1 MRLLLSLVLTIFASF
16 NTYAGDVTSDVNL
29 PKVLII
35 GDSIS
40 LGYTP
45 YVKQLLQSEAEVIHI
60 DGNAQST
67 KFALKNLDDWI
78 GETKWDVIYF
88 NWGLWD
94 ICYRLNPTDS
104 DPIGKADKVNGTIA
118 TNADDY
124 EKNLVKLITKLKQTH
139 ATLIWASTSAVP
151 EDTSGSFK
159 GDEEKYNQIA
169 SSVMQNNG
177 IAISDL
183 YELTHGFSQELYQGK
198 NDVHF
203 TKDGYRLI
211 ADKVAKDIRPKLKT
225 NKNPPQ

>member
-1 MRLLLSLVLTIFASF
+1 MRLLLSVIFITFASF
-16 NTYAGDVTSDVNL
+16 NAYAGDVTSDVNV

-45 YVKQLLQSEAEVIHI
+45 YVKQLLQSEAEVIHV

-67 KFALKNLDDWI
+67 KFALSHLDHWI

-104 DPIGKADKVNGTIA
+104 DPIGKADKVNGIIA
-118 TNADDY
+118 TNVDDY
-124 EKNLVKLITKLKQTH
+124 EKNLVILIKKLKQTH
-139 ATLIWASTSAVP
+139 AALIWASTSAVP

-159 GDEEKYNQIA
+159 GDEERYNRIA
-169 SSVMQNNG
+169 NRIMKNNE

-183 YELTHGFSQELYQGK
+183 HELTHGFSQELYQGK

-211 ADKVAKDIRPKLKT
+211 ADKVAKDIRLKLKT
-225 NKNPPQ
+225 NKNLTQ